1 MMPYLPIFG
10 FNIPAYTLLL
20 FMAVWVGLWLAAREA
35 RRLGLDGDAV
45 HNVGFYG
52 LVATVLGAR
61 LSYVLGNWP
70 TYLNAPLSALSLTPT
85 AFAWPQGAIIGLV
98 VALVYRKHY
107 ELPVAGTLDAVAPGL
122 ALALVIIRFGAFLD
136 GSGFGEPTTLPWG
149 VYLWGEVRHPVQ
161 LYEMAALF
169 IILAVL
175 WRQRRQ
181 RPFRGYTF
189 TLFVV
194 LYAGSRLLFETFRAD
209 APLMAGGVRLVQ
221 PIALA
226 VLLGAVWYLYH
237 HRFTPTAR
245 PVEAGADG

>member
-1 MMPYLPIFG
+1 MMPYLSIFG
-10 FNIPAYTLLL
+10 LSIPAYTLLL
-20 FMAVWVGLWLAAREA
+20 FIAVWAGLWLAAREA

-52 LVATVLGAR
+52 LIAIVLGAR

-70 TYLNAPLSALSLTPT
+70 AYWNAPLSVLSLTPT
-85 AFAWPQGAIIGLV
+85 AFAWPQGLIIGLV
-98 VALVYRKHY
+98 VALVYRKRY
-107 ELPVAGTLDAVAPGL
+107 ELPFAGMLDAAAPGL
-122 ALALVIIRFGAFLD
+122 TLALAIIRFGAFLD

-161 LYEMAALF
+161 LYELAALS

-175 WRQRRQ
+175 WRMRME

-189 TLFVV
+189 TLFVA
-194 LYAGSRLLFETFRAD
+194 LYAGSRLLLETFRAD
-209 APLMAGGVRLVQ
+209 APLTASGVRLVQ
-221 PIALA
+221 PIALV

-237 HRFTPTAR
+237 RRFTPTTE

>member
-70 TYLNAPLSALSLTPT
+70 AYLNAPLSALSLTPT
-85 AFAWPQGAIIGLV
+85 ALAWPQGAIIGLV
-98 VALVYRKHY
+98 VALIYRKRY
-107 ELPVAGTLDAVAPGL
+107 ELPFAGTLDAAAPGL
-122 ALALVIIRFGAFLD
+122 ALALAIIRFGAFLD

-161 LYEMAALF
+161 LYELAALF
-169 IILAVL
+169 VILVVL
-175 WRQRRQ
+175 WRQRLQ
-181 RPFRGYTF
+181 PPFGGHTF
-189 TLFVV
+189 ALFTA
-194 LYAGSRLLFETFRAD
+194 LYAGSRHFLEAFRAD
-209 APLMAGGVRLVQ
+209 VPLMAGGVRLIQ
-221 PIALA
+221 PIALII
-226 VLLGAVWYLYH
+226 LLGAVWYLYRR
-237 HRFTPTAR
+237 RFAPMVNTIEAR
-245 PVEAGADG
+245 PEG